1 MILLRRLTLFLVL
14 LYTELLSIWYLVFLL
29 ADDDLWP
36 LGLINAFAVY
46 LFVPLPVM
54 IGMAVLARQRLAW
67 SVVIP
72 VFIFL
77 KLFGADLLPPS
88 PTASAGAGEPV
99 LTVMTYNVL
108 YTSTKAAPIAA
119 AINRAAADIVAFQE
133 LTPAMARKLE
143 DEIGLLYPYRTPMH
157 SACPAEVAIW
167 SRYPL
172 TLEEVDE
179 ADVLC
184 RVRHV
189 TVNFMGRR
197 VRVVNVHAWPFTEF
211 DPVHMEQSFRWRE
224 EQLALVLEM
233 VEGRPEPLILLGD
246 LNSTPLH
253 RVYRTLAAHF
263 TDAFREGGWG
273 LGHTFPAVPG
283 RIGVVPYPAR
293 MVRIDYVFHSN
304 HWQTASAW
312 VGEWDGCSDHLP
324 VIARLRL
331 LRQGQP

>member
-1 MILLRRLTLFLVL
+1 MILLRRLALFLVL
-14 LYTELLSIWYLVFLL
+14 LYTGLLSIWYLAFLI
-29 ADDDLWP
+29 ADENLWP

-54 IGMAVLARQRLAW
+54 IGMAVLARRRLAW

-99 LTVMTYNVL
+99 LTAMTYNVL
-108 YTSTKAAPIAA
+108 YTSTNTTSIAA
-119 AINRAAADIVAFQE
+119 AINRAGADLVAFQE
-133 LTPAMARKLE
+133 LTPEMARKLE
-143 DEIGLLYPYRTPMH
+143 DEIGSLYPYRTPMH
-157 SACPAEVAIW
+157 SACSAEVAIW

-172 TLEEVDE
+172 ALEEVDE

-189 TVNFMGRR
+189 TVNFMERR
-197 VRVVNVHAWPFTEF
+197 VRVVNIHAWPFTEF
-211 DPVHMEQSFRWRE
+211 DPVHMEQSFRWRA

-233 VEGRPEPLILLGD
+233 VEGKPEPLILLGD

-273 LGHTFPAVPG
+273 LGHTFPATPG
-283 RIGVVPYPAR
+283 RVGVVPYPAR
-293 MVRIDYVFHSN
+293 LVRIDYIFHSD
-304 HWQTASAW
+304 HWQTDSAW
-312 VGEWDGCSDHLP
+312 VGEWDGYSDHLP

-331 LRQGQP
+331 LRQG